1 MTWPVAANISLL
13 FTELPLLER
22 IPAAKLAGFDGV
34 EIQFPYEVTPEAL
47 SAALASSGM
56 PLALINVPAGD
67 LMTGGP
73 GLAGVPTRE
82 DEFGEALDQ
91 ALEYVS
97 KLESISRPS
106 RINVLPGK
114 MVANFERYESLATLA
129 TNLHRAAQAF
139 DSCGVGVTTEAINR
153 YDMPGFLVSTSQEL
167 AELLIQANHANLSAQ
182 LDLYHMARM
191 DEPLDEAIGQL
202 AGRIGHVQFADV
214 PNRGEPGSDGFD
226 FAAAL
231 DALQRHGY
239 SGWLSAEYRP
249 AVSTPE
255 SLDWLK
261 GWRAAGWVR
270 PLVHSAAPRR

>member
-22 IPAAKLAGFDGV
+22 IPAAKAAGFDGV
-34 EIQFPYEVTPEAL
+34 EIQFPYEVTPQAL
-47 SAALASSGM
+47 SNALARSEM

-82 DEFGEALDQ
+82 DEFAAALDQ
-91 ALEYVS
+91 ALNFVS
-97 KLESISRPS
+97 ELDSAARPS

-114 MVANFERYESLATLA
+114 MVANFERGESLATLA
-129 TNLHRAAQAF
+129 ANLQKSAQAF
-139 DSCGVGVTTEAINR
+139 DGCGVGVTTEAINR
-153 YDMPGFLVSTSQEL
+153 YDMPGFLVSTSHEL
-167 AELLIQANHANLSAQ
+167 AQLLDQADHANLSAQ

-191 DEPLDEAIGQL
+191 DEALDEAICGL

-214 PNRGEPGSDGFD
+214 PNRGEPGSDGFN

-239 SGWLSAEYRP
+239 DGWLSAEYRP

-270 PLVHSAAPRR
+270 PLGHSAAPRR